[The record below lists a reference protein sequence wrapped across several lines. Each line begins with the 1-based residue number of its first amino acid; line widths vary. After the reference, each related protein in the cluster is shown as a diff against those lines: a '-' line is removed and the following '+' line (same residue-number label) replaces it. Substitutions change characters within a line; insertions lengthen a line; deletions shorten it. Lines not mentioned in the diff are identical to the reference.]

1 MHLRGDVSDLAFRKC
16 AVVALQPMKS
26 ILIAEGDPN
35 VAKLFTNVFRQFGWR
50 VASPF
55 DANGTLKA
63 LRSAEHFDIML
74 ISSKVRGSD
83 GIELIKAAR
92 SLEHRKHLRVLMVT
106 GTGGMEIEAFAAGAD
121 EVLHKPIGID
131 MLVAAADK
139 HLVGVGQQAKK
150 A

>member
-50 VASPF
+50 VALPF

-83 GIELIKAAR
+83 GIELIKVAR

>member
-1 MHLRGDVSDLAFRKC
+1 
-16 AVVALQPMKS
+16 MKS

-35 VAKLFTNVFRQFGWR
+35 VAKLFTNVFRQSGWR

-63 LRSAEHFDIML
+63 LRSAEHFDIVL

-83 GIELIKAAR
+83 GIELIKVAR
-92 SLEHRKHLRVLMVT
+92 SLGHRKHLRVLMVT